1 MSLENKI
8 EELTKA
14 VNLLTQAILERDIS
28 ELADNIAAPTKP
40 IEPEVIKAEVAET
53 KKAVKD
59 KPKSKKESNDKVTAE
74 DVQAVCL
81 KLVRDDGSKKA
92 AIVALLSEYGAKT
105 VGQVPVEKL
114 AELKTKLEVL

>member
-59 KPKSKKESNDKVTAE
+59 KPKAKKESNDKVTAE
-74 DVQAVCL
+74 DVQAVCMA
-81 KLVRDDGSKKA
+81 LVRKDTAKKA
-92 AIVALLSEYGAKT
+92 PIVALLNEYGAKT
-105 VGQVPVEKL
+105 VGQVPAEKL
-114 AELKTKLEVL
+114 AELKTKLEAL

>member
-1 MSLENKI
+1 MSLETKI
-8 EELTKA
+8 EQLTAA

-59 KPKSKKESNDKVTAE
+59 KPKAKKESNDKVTAE
-74 DVQAVCL
+74 DVQAVCMA
-81 KLVRDDGSKKA
+81 LVRTDTGKKA
-92 AIVALLSEYGAKT
+92 AIVQLLNDYGAKT
-105 VGQVPVEKL
+105 VGQVPAEKL
-114 AELKTKLEVL
+114 AELKAKLEAL